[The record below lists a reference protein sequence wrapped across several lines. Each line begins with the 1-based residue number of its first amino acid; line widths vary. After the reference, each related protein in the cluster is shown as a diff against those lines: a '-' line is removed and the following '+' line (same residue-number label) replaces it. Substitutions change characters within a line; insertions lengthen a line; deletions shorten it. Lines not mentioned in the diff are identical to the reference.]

1 MSENWLTLPKACV
14 IFKSVPIVYEDIS
27 VDALHSGHFLN
38 RIFRDD
44 SVFKNN
50 VLLRCICLKL
60 RNLFVHFTEN
70 PKKHM
75 SFKNTVQMSQN
86 YFDCE
91 CELGL
96 LKEGT
101 WINFHPF
108 PPNSLQMEEELTSML
123 TLLSD
128 YTEFQYLMYVI
139 VSVKNQL
146 SECCINS
153 V

>member
-1 MSENWLTLPKACV
+1 MSEKWLTLPKACV

-60 RNLFVHFTEN
+60 TNLFVHFTEN
-70 PKKHM
+70 PQ
-75 SFKNTVQMSQN
+75 NTVQMSQN

-91 CELGL
+91 FELGL
-96 LKEGT
+96 SEGR
-101 WINFHPF
+101 
-108 PPNSLQMEEELTSML
+108 
-123 TLLSD
+123 
-128 YTEFQYLMYVI
+128 YL
-139 VSVKNQL
+139 
-146 SECCINS
+146 E
-153 V
+153 